1 MDVKNN
7 NKDIESRILGFGGIK
22 RKKEGSS
29 WEGKKKKKK
38 KNRFL

>member
-38 KNRFL
+38 NRFL

>member
-7 NKDIESRILGFGGIK
+7 NKDIESRILGFGGSE

-29 WEGKKKKKK
+29 WEGKKKKK
-38 KNRFL
+38 NRFL